1 MHLRSTSVVGSVFGS
16 VVGLVVGSFVG
27 SPVGSRVGSFVGSFV
42 GSLVRVSS
50 WFNIGN
56 TLLLTFLKTFSLAVK
71 NDPKFFSKDFF

>member
-1 MHLRSTSVVGSVFGS
+1 MHLRSGSVVGSVFGS

-27 SPVGSRVGSFVGSFV
+27 SPVGSFLGSFV

-56 TLLLTFLKTFSLAVK
+56 TLLLTFLRTFSLAVK
-71 NDPKFFSKDFF
+71 NDPKFFRKDFF

>member
-1 MHLRSTSVVGSVFGS
+1 MHLRSGSVVGSVFGS

-27 SPVGSRVGSFVGSFV
+27 SPVGSFLGSFV

-56 TLLLTFLKTFSLAVK
+56 TLLLTFLRTFSLAVK
-71 NDPKFFSKDFF
+71 NDPKLFRKDFF